1 MTNNLIFK
9 EMSMPKS
16 SFNTL
21 TNSTDDQHLLR
32 PATFW
37 GTEFVA
43 EVLPIFEDKY
53 PGDSRPRHS
62 LEVAIKYVQGEKR
75 GQDLR
80 RVSLAVFKIGK
91 EVDEPAKYVTKAAS
105 ALSAVPYTHTDLQ
118 TGEQGWRQARHV
130 LGPVV
135 YAAYAL
141 ELSKTSKVVSED
153 MIDRAIEV
161 APNEVRTIIQNFP
174 PQPSKSTR
182 LDKLFEKLDEGLRD

>member
-1 MTNNLIFK
+1 
-9 EMSMPKS
+9 MSMPKS

-37 GTEFVA
+37 GTAFVA
-43 EVLPIFEDKY
+43 EVLPIFEDNY